1 MKSIN
6 KYFLKISI
14 YGVFFIAF
22 YFLWKIL
29 FDNWNKIKDYEYTL
43 NFYYLTLSVL
53 VLMWGQIYL
62 ALVWRKLLI
71 VLDAK
76 IIFPRLL
83 AVKIYTEALL
93 SRYAPGKVWSIVNK
107 IYLFISSLYD
117 NVLSLLTTAVL
128 GIVLLALSL
137 GNGIN
142 KNYYILSLI
151 MIGGIILTIYPKIF
165 YSAFNFCLKRIKRE
179 GVSDFD
185 QLTHKELIIFFLYYF
200 ASSVLRMSAFFFLA
214 KSVVDVGYDLFP
226 IIVGAYSMATAIGVV
241 IIFLPGGIGAKEG
254 AIVFLLKSV
263 IPTTT
268 AVIISIFA
276 RLWQEFAII
285 LLFFITWGINYFK
298 NKYKKKTI
306 DSSE

>member
-83 AVKIYTEALL
+83 AVKIYLCRNL
-93 SRYAPGKVWSIVNK
+93 GYSKK
-107 IYLFISSLYD
+107 DLFISSLYD

-200 ASSVLRMSAFFFLA
+200 AIEIGNTNHHGGDYFNFCA
-214 KSVVDVGYDLFP
+214 P
-226 IIVGAYSMATAIGVV
+226 MAGVCNH
-241 IIFLPGGIGAKEG
+241 F
-254 AIVFLLKSV
+254 IVFHYL
-263 IPTTT
+263 
-268 AVIISIFA
+268 
-276 RLWQEFAII
+276 
-285 LLFFITWGINYFK
+285 GY
-298 NKYKKKTI
+298 
-306 DSSE
+306 

>member
-107 IYLFISSLYD
+107 IYLCRNLGYSKKDLFISSLYD

-200 ASSVLRMSAFFFLA
+200 SSRRNRSKRGCYCFFIEIGNTNHHGGDYFNFCA
-214 KSVVDVGYDLFP
+214 P
-226 IIVGAYSMATAIGVV
+226 MAGVCNH
-241 IIFLPGGIGAKEG
+241 F
-254 AIVFLLKSV
+254 IVFHYL
-263 IPTTT
+263 
-268 AVIISIFA
+268 
-276 RLWQEFAII
+276 
-285 LLFFITWGINYFK
+285 GY
-298 NKYKKKTI
+298 
-306 DSSE
+306 